1 MSNTQLS
8 KDEITT
14 RVIGMIREVCPEAS
28 EAKLDITPQTS
39 LLSELDIDSLT
50 MVRLDI
56 LIQSNIGLALSA
68 EDLEGV
74 GTVDDLV
81 TTLMTKGQPVELED

>member
-1 MSNTQLS
+1 MANTTLS

-14 RVIGMIREVCPEAS
+14 RVIAMIREVCTEATI
-28 EAKLDITPQTS
+28 DITPKTS
-39 LLSELDIDSLT
+39 LMNELDIDSLT

-68 EDLEGV
+68 DDLEGIN
-74 GTVDDLV
+74 TVESLV
-81 TTLMTKGQPVELED
+81 DTLMARGQPVELED